1 VKIDWIERGILAAS
15 GIPIGLRD
23 LRSLRA
29 QGIRAI
35 LSLTEH
41 PLTAQSEITPQAL
54 EGMGFSWLHAPVA
67 DQYPPDVATAQRAIR
82 FVRHMRAEGRPVLVH
97 CHAGIGRTGTFLH
110 AFYLAEGLDLK
121 AAKAKVRTTKRTS
134 QFLMLTDAQQAFLEA
149 WADRDDLS
157 DTSRHE
163 SSNARSDSPC
173 S

>member
-1 VKIDWIERGILAAS
+1 MKIEWIEIGILAAS

-23 LRSLRA
+23 LRSLHE

-54 EGMGFSWLHAPVA
+54 EGMGFAWLHAPVA
-67 DQYPPDVATAQRAIR
+67 DQYPPDVTTAHKAIR
-82 FVRHMRAEGRPVLVH
+82 FVRRMRAEGRPVLVH

-121 AAKAKVRTTKRTS
+121 AAKSKVRTAKLTS
-134 QFLMLTDAQQAFLEA
+134 QFLLLTDAQQSFLEA
-149 WADRDDLS
+149 WANRDDLS
-157 DTSRHE
+157 DASRDE
-163 SSNARSDSPC
+163 SSNARSDGPC